1 MMMAILLASWT
12 IAAKPPVRILV
23 NLKNAAGGRPFC
35 NTNGILQG
43 GVVSKSMAINEN
55 QSKGARR

>member
-1 MMMAILLASWT
+1 LASWT